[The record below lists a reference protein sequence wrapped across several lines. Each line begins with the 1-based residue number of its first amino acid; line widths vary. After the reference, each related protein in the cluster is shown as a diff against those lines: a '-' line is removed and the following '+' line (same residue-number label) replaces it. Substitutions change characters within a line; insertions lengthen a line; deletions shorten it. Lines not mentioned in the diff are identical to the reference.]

1 LKWNAGST
9 VVVTGQVQWRFGH
22 GGLTAPITP
31 TVAIDYL
38 F

>member
-1 LKWNAGST
+1 
-9 VVVTGQVQWRFGH
+9 VHWRLGN

-31 TVAIDYL
+31 TVALDYL

>member
-1 LKWNAGST
+1 MVL
-9 VVVTGQVQWRFGH
+9 TGQVQWRLGS

-31 TVAIDYL
+31 TIAIDYL

>member
-1 LKWNAGST
+1 VHST
-9 VVVTGQVQWRFGH
+9 LVLTGQVHWRLGN

-31 TVAIDYL
+31 TVALDYL